1 MPPAAAAAAEV
12 AAADGYWGVPTATI
26 DWCEENYEVREKLRS
41 HCGSVKVE
49 KLASEVRARD
59 VTRCVTEFISTLTFS
74 NF

>member
-1 MPPAAAAAAEV
+1 MPPATEAAAPAV
-12 AAADGYWGVPTATI
+12 GYWGIPTATI

-59 VTRCVTEFISTLTFS
+59 VTCD
-74 NF
+74 